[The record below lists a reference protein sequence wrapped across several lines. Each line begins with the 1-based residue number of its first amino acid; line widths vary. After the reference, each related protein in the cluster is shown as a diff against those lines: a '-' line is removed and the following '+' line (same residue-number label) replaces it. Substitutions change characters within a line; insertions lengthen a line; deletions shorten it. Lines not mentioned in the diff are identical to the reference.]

1 MNVSGKVRRVT
12 AVLFWAALALP
23 QARAQSPGDLAQGYL
38 RDLIRLDSTNPPGNE
53 TRVATYLKRLMDHEG
68 IPAELMGNDPARL
81 NFIARL
87 RGSGARR
94 PLLLIA
100 HSDVVPADPSQ
111 WSVAPFAAIEK
122 SGYIYG
128 RGAEDDKSL
137 LAAEVAVLVDLHRR
151 HARLDRDIIL
161 LSESDEEAGSA
172 GVTWV
177 VAHTWPKIDAEFA
190 LNEYS
195 YILPTASGVPVV
207 QIQTAE
213 KVPTRFTLI
222 AHGVAGHGS
231 LPRGDNPVVHLAR
244 AIVRLT
250 DSQQPVAL
258 NTTTRTYLKA
268 ISGLPDYAWLRPL
281 LPKLEDATQSA
292 KTADEIRARDP
303 EINAMLRFTMSPT
316 MLNAGMKINVIPNVA
331 EVRVDGRRL
340 PTESADEI
348 FARLK
353 RVINDPAIA
362 IEPLKAIEHPA
373 TEPSSL
379 TSPLYKA
386 MEQVFREAMPNA
398 LVVPFLMRG
407 TTDGAFLRAKGMAV
421 YGVPLFRKDGEL
433 RMHGN
438 DERISVENLRTGTD
452 LLMKIALRVAGGGE
466 AKSSR

>member
-1 MNVSGKVRRVT
+1 MQKI
-12 AVLFWAALALP
+12 FAALSLAAIVNPALIAQTP
-23 QARAQSPGDLAQGYL
+23 AELARHFL
-38 RDLIRLDSTNPPGNE
+38 RDLIRLDTTNPPGNE
-53 TRVATYLKRLMDHEG
+53 SRAAQYLKRLMDSEG
-68 IPAELMGNDPARL
+68 IPAELVGGDPARL

-87 RGSGARR
+87 HGSGAAR
-94 PLLLIA
+94 PLLLMA

-137 LAAEVAVLVDLHRR
+137 LAAELAVIIDLHRR
-151 HARLDRDIIL
+151 RAPLNRDIIL
-161 LSESDEEAGSA
+161 LSEADEEAGSLGA
-172 GVTWV
+172 TWV
-177 VAHTWPKIDAEFA
+177 VAHAWPKIDAEFA

-213 KVPTRFTLI
+213 KIPTRFRLI
-222 AHGVAGHGS
+222 AHGTAGHGS
-231 LPRGDNPVVHLAR
+231 LPRDDNPVVHLAR
-244 AIVRLT
+244 AIVKLN
-250 DSQQPVAL
+250 DAEQPVSL
-258 NTTTRTYLKA
+258 NSTTRAYLTA

-281 LPKLEDATQSA
+281 LPKLEDPSQAIKA
-292 KTADEIRARDP
+292 AAAIRARDP

-316 MLNAGMKINVIPNVA
+316 MLNAGTKINVIPNVA
-331 EVRVDGRRL
+331 EAQVDGRRL
-340 PTESADEI
+340 PNESHEEI
-348 FARLK
+348 LARV
-353 RVINDPAIA
+353 RRIVGDPAIT
-362 IEPLKAIEHPA
+362 IEPAKSSEQPS

-398 LVVPFLMRG
+398 LVVPFMMRG
-407 TTDGAFLRAKGMAV
+407 TTDGAYLRAKGMAV

-438 DERISVENLRTGTD
+438 DERISLENLGSGTD
-452 LLMKIALRVAGGGE
+452 LLRQIVLRVAGNGQ
-466 AKSSR
+466 SSR